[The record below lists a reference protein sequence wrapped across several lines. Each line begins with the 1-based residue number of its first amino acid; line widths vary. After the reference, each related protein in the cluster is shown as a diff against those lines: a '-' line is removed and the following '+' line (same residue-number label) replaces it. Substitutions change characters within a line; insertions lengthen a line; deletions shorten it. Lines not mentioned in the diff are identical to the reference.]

1 METIRNYLDTMFANL
16 PNTPAVIRA
25 KNELWQMMEDKY
37 NEMITDGRTEN
48 EAVGTIIS
56 EFGNLSELAEALGL
70 EKEVN
75 GYTDE
80 TSENSADTENAASE
94 EKKAAGSAEADENA
108 RIIRKAEAEDLIR
121 ERSDSSMRV
130 SLGIAI
136 CILSI
141 LGPVFGSVFFSD
153 GMQFIGVIIMVIIA
167 GIGAAVIVFG
177 ANSEEMWKELR
188 KEKCTLSMDS
198 TKYVAGERSSYS
210 RNHTLFLTLGIMLCA
225 ICWVPSFIF
234 SEVLPKYEDAST
246 GVLFVAVAIGVM
258 LIVYTAMR
266 MNGYDA
272 LLGLNGKGTL
282 KAAYEPEDNK
292 EVKYIHPVAEF
303 FMSVYWP
310 TVTCLYLILS
320 FTTFKWGI
328 TWVIWPITGI
338 LHRPL
343 RRALTVKVDTENNI

>member
-16 PNTPAVIRA
+16 PNTPAVVRA

-37 NEMITDGRTEN
+37 NEMIADGRTEN

-70 EKEVN
+70 EKEIN

-80 TSENSADTENAASE
+80 ADDSADTENGE
-94 EKKAAGSAEADENA
+94 NEGHKAEFKAETDENA
-108 RIIRKAEAEDLIR
+108 RIIKKAEAEDLIR
-121 ERSDSSMRV
+121 ERSESAMRV
-130 SLGIAI
+130 GLGIAI

-141 LGPVFGSVFFSD
+141 LGPVFGDIFFS
-153 GMQFIGVIIMVIIA
+153 GNLKFIGVIIMIIMV

-177 ANSEEMWKELR
+177 ANSEETWKELK

-198 TKYVAGERSSYS
+198 TKYVAGERSTYS

-225 ICWVPSFIF
+225 ISWVPTLIF
-234 SEVLPKYEDAST
+234 SEVLPKYEDASS
-246 GVLFVAVAIGVM
+246 GLLFVAVAIGVM

-266 MNGYDA
+266 MNGYDS
-272 LLGLNGKGTL
+272 LLELNGKGTL
-282 KAAYEPEDNK
+282 KADYKPEDNN

-310 TVTCLYLILS
+310 TITCLYLILS

-328 TWVIWPITGI
+328 TWIIWPIMGI

-343 RRALTVKVDTENNI
+343 RRALTEKVDTNNNI